1 MIKPIQPSF
10 IKKSVVTIFFCLLV
24 IYAIVFS
31 GYEINPFT
39 AFMLVLVAIF
49 LVFKPVYVPRKIFI
63 SGLIFLTVLM
73 ISTFFS
79 ISARRSIEQL
89 WIILAAILV
98 MLVLANINDLK
109 TRQNQFLFSILS
121 VGLFWMILSW
131 RDTIHWYLTWRSTTL
146 NHAWIPDIPYRLN
159 GGNTIAAFYAIL
171 FFICLGLILKS
182 RVRLQQ
188 VLLGI
193 YLLSVSI
200 LIFLTSSRGAWLGII
215 MGLICLMILELKFLK
230 NLFVAMKEKRWVL
243 WTLGIVV
250 VLGVG
255 GILFVYLQ
263 VLGSHPNHVPGLGV
277 RAPFW
282 VPAWKGFLESPVI
295 GNGLYTGGTYFILST
310 SIPWQE
316 IYLHAHNTYLDILR
330 DTGVLGFISFT
341 VLIVVVF
348 RFVLMKYKQN
358 ENVYDLISLCSLASF
373 LGHSIFDG
381 VYLMPFAAVSLM
393 LLLGLSL
400 NPDGRHYP
408 ATKIPIGLKLIFSM
422 MVIIGA
428 IFLSWNRA
436 NLNKAIDAYQ
446 DGDLITSY
454 QRIEKSAQFDSLNP
468 IAHIYQGL
476 LASQLSIGVN
486 DLYFSKAIHAIEK
499 ALVLDPN
506 WAVSHANLGAL
517 YLKKGEIEK
526 AKEQF
531 ILASKLSPDWY
542 IPVLNLGMLFETE
555 GNLELAKEY
564 YEVALTKEPGISQS
578 FFWRINEFRISLI
591 EVWVENHPITNYT
604 YLDYDQISKQ
614 AFALPMIQLGLEIV
628 DEDITLAEKLLTK
641 SRLTVARYA
650 FIHAERLWLEAEIQY
665 HKNNL
670 QEAIRLADLAID
682 NTKREGIYGP
692 GSAGKSLYYD
702 GVYRASVIPIDFVPQ
717 LVIISLP
724 GEWENR
730 YYQLAEWNASNQ
742 DYSGCKTI
750 LEELIMV
757 NPDFLAYNHL
767 NSPCGDN

>member
-1 MIKPIQPSF
+1 MIKSIQPSF
-10 IKKSVVTIFFCLLV
+10 IKKSVATIFFCLLV

-39 AFMLVLVAIF
+39 ALILVLVALI
-49 LVFKPVYVPRKIFI
+49 LVFQPVYVPRKIFI
-63 SGLIFLTVLM
+63 SGLIFLAILI

-79 ISARRSIEQL
+79 ISARRSMEQL

-109 TRQNQFLFSILS
+109 IRQNQFLFSILS
-121 VGLFWMILSW
+121 VGLFWMVISW
-131 RDTIHWYLTWRSTTL
+131 RDTINWYLTWRSTSINGGWL
-146 NHAWIPDIPYRLN
+146 PDIPYRLN

-171 FFICLGLILKS
+171 FFICLGLILKT
-182 RVRLQQ
+182 RFRLHQ

-215 MGLICLMILELKFLK
+215 IGLICLMTLELKILK
-230 NLFVAMKEKRWVL
+230 NLFVSIKEKRWGL
-243 WTLGIVV
+243 WTLGIVSL
-250 VLGVG
+250 LGIG
-255 GILFVYLQ
+255 GIIFLYLQ

-282 VPAWKGFLESPVI
+282 VPAWKGFLESPII

-316 IYLHAHNTYLDILR
+316 IYLHAHNTYLDIVR

-348 RFVLMKYKQN
+348 RFILMKYKQY
-358 ENVYDLISLCSLASF
+358 ENVIDLITLCCLASF

-400 NPDGRHYP
+400 NPDGRQYP
-408 ATKIPIGLKLIFSM
+408 SIKIPIALKLIFSIL
-422 MVIIGA
+422 VIIGA
-428 IFLSWNRA
+428 TFFSWNRA
-436 NLNKAIDAYQ
+436 TLNKAIDAYQ
-446 DGDLITSY
+446 NDDSITSY
-454 QRIEKSAQFDSLNP
+454 QSIKKSAQFDLLNP
-468 IAHIYQGL
+468 IVHIYQGL
-476 LASQLSIGVN
+476 LASKLSQDAN
-486 DLYFSKAIHAIEK
+486 DLYFSEAIQAFEK
-499 ALVLDPN
+499 TISLDPN

-517 YLKKGEIEK
+517 YREKGEVEK

-531 ILASKLSPDWY
+531 IQASQLASNWY
-542 IPVLNLGMLFETE
+542 IPALNLGILFETE
-555 GNLELAKEY
+555 GNSIQATSY
-564 YEVALTKEPGISQS
+564 YEIALNKEPGISQS
-578 FFWRINEFRISLI
+578 VFWRTNEFRNALVDSWL
-591 EVWVENHPITNYT
+591 ENHPITTYT
-604 YLDYDQISKQ
+604 RLDYDQISRQ
-614 AFALPMIQLGLEIV
+614 AFALPMIKLGLEV
-628 DEDITLAEKLLTK
+628 VNEDVSMAENLLTK
-641 SRLTVARYA
+641 SRLTEARYA
-650 FIHAERLWLEAEIQY
+650 YIHAERMWLDTEIQY
-665 HKNNL
+665 QKNNL
-670 QEAIRLADLAID
+670 PEAIRLANLAID
-682 NTKREGIYGP
+682 TTNQEGIYGP

-702 GVYRASVIPIDFVPQ
+702 GVYRAPVLPLDFVPQ
-717 LVIISLP
+717 LLTISLP

-730 YYQLAEWNASNQ
+730 YFQLAEWNAINQ

-757 NPDFLAYNHL
+757 NSDYLAYYHL
-767 NSPCGDN
+767 NSPCGDY

>member
-1 MIKPIQPSF
+1 MIKSIRPSF
-10 IKKSVVTIFFCLLV
+10 IKKSVTTILFGLFV
-24 IYAIVFS
+24 IYSIVLS

-39 AFMLVLVAIF
+39 AFMLVLVALF
-49 LVFKPVYVPRKIFI
+49 LVFTPVCVPRKIFI
-63 SGLIFLTVLM
+63 SGLIFLSVLM

-79 ISARRSIEQL
+79 ISPRRSIEQL

-109 TRQNQFLFSILS
+109 IRQYQFLFSILF

-131 RDTIHWYLTWRSTTL
+131 RDTINWYLTWRSTSL
-146 NHAWIPDIPYRLN
+146 NNVWIPDIPYRLN

-171 FFICLGLILKS
+171 FFICLGLFLKT
-182 RVRLQQ
+182 RDRLHQ

-200 LIFLTSSRGAWLGII
+200 LIFLTSSRGAWVGII
-215 MGLICLMILELKFLK
+215 IGLICLITIELKFMK
-230 NLFVAMKEKRWVL
+230 NLFGSIKEKRWVL
-243 WTLGIVV
+243 WTLGVV
-250 VLGVG
+250 GVLGIG
-255 GILFVYLQ
+255 GVFFVYLQ

-282 VPAWKGFLESPVI
+282 VPAWKGFLESPII
-295 GNGLYTGGTYFILST
+295 GNGLFTGGTYFILST

-330 DTGVLGFISFT
+330 DTGVMGFISFA
-341 VLIVVVF
+341 VLTVVVF

-358 ENVYDLISLCSLASF
+358 ENVFELIAFCSLASF

-381 VYLMPFAAVSLM
+381 VYLMPFAAVSLI

-400 NPDGRHYP
+400 NPDGRHNS
-408 ATKIPIGLKLIFSM
+408 AIKIPVGLKIIFSL
-422 MVIIGA
+422 MVIFGA
-428 IFLSWNRA
+428 IFFSWNRA

-446 DGDLITSY
+446 EGDLFNSY
-454 QRIEKSAQFDSLNP
+454 KRIEKSAQFDPLNP
-468 IAHIYQGL
+468 IAYIYQGL
-476 LASQLSIGVN
+476 LASKLSQDAN
-486 DLYFSKAIHAIEK
+486 DLYFSEAIKAFEKAIS
-499 ALVLDPN
+499 LDPN

-517 YLKKGEIEK
+517 YTKKGEIEK

-531 ILASKLSPDWY
+531 MLASKLSPDWY

-555 GNLELAKEY
+555 GNAEPAQKY
-564 YEVALTKEPGISQS
+564 YDVALTKESGISQS

-591 EVWVENHPITNYT
+591 EGWLENHPIST
-604 YLDYDQISKQ
+604 YSRMDYDLVSNQ
-614 AFALPMIQLGLEIV
+614 AFALPMIKLGLEV
-628 DEDITLAEKLLTK
+628 VNEDVSMAENLFNK
-641 SRLTVARYA
+641 SRLTEARYA
-650 FIHAERLWLEAEIQY
+650 YIHAERMWLEAEIQY
-665 HKNNL
+665 QKNNL

-682 NTKREGIYGP
+682 NTKQEGIYGP

-702 GVYRASVIPIDFVPQ
+702 GVYRAPVLPLDFVPQ
-717 LVIISLP
+717 LLTISLP

-730 YYQLAEWNASNQ
+730 NYRLAEWNAINQ

-757 NPDFLAYNHL
+757 NPDYLSYNHI
-767 NSPCGDN
+767 NSPCGDY